1 VSFEDGQS
9 RNRVGTALLLWPTML
24 LVETTTVEVG
34 IGVVEDD
41 GLVEVDCAPDS
52 VVREEL
58 LLLLLLP
65 FVLLLDSLDDRDASA
80 PPTPPPT
87 AAATTTSATPS
98 SSQNVFF
105 HRPHIVRGAAC
116 SYSALSYTILL
127 VSVPALGTVPGELLS
142 VGA

>member
-1 VSFEDGQS
+1 MSFEDGQS
-9 RNRVGTALLLWPTML
+9 RNRVGTALLLWLTML